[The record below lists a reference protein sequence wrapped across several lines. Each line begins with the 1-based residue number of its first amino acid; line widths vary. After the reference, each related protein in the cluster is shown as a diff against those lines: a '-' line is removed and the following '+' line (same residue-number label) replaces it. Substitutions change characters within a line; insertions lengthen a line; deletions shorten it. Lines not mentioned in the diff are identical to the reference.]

1 MAQRIE
7 IDVIEIDKTNSKV
20 FADVES
26 NGSVEQYTFNII
38 EPVSM
43 NFVKIGKA
51 TVSIEGD
58 NIVYFKSLVQGENKS
73 FNKSFAPK
81 FGGYKSN
88 TFQKAS
94 NFSQKEKQDES
105 AFGKCK
111 FGFLI
116 EAYKMGKNLEEA
128 EKESE
133 EWAKAAMRV
142 L

>member
-7 IDVIEIDKTNSKV
+7 IDVIEIDKANSKV
-20 FADVES
+20 IADVEN
-26 NGSVEQYTFNII
+26 NGSVEQYTFNIV

-43 NFVKIGKA
+43 NFVKVGKA
-51 TVSIEGD
+51 TVSIEGN
-58 NIVYFKSLVQGENKS
+58 NIVYFKSLVAGND
-73 FNKSFAPK
+73 
-81 FGGYKSN
+81 
-88 TFQKAS
+88 TFQKKTFTQRYNGYKPN
-94 NFSQKEKQDES
+94 NFQKANSYAPKTDES

-116 EAYKMGKNLEEA
+116 EAYKLGKNLEEA